1 MTVSMQEAPD
11 RLPKSGTYKVA
22 PEASTIALTTRHLFG
37 LGRVRGSFAVTG
49 GRVTVDDGRAGADEV
64 GAGVAVTVAAG
75 SVDTGNARRDKAVRS
90 PAFLNSGEHPE
101 ISFRSTGVGREDGAW
116 LVRGEVKARGTTAPV
131 DLRVAE
137 LRETAEGL
145 IVRATATVDRYAHGM
160 TRFRGLAG
168 RLVHLEITA
177 RAERTGRPPVRTA

>member
-1 MTVSMQEAPD
+1 MTVSMKEAPE
-11 RLPKSGTYKVA
+11 RLPEPGTYEID

-49 GRVTVDDGRAGADEV
+49 GRVTVDDGRAGAD
-64 GAGVAVTVAAG
+64 GAHVAVTVAAG
-75 SVDTGNARRDKAVRS
+75 SVDTGNAGRDKAARS
-90 PAFLNSGEHPE
+90 PAFLDSGEHPE
-101 ISFRSTGVGREDGAW
+101 IAFRSTGVGRENGAW
-116 LVRGEVKARGTTAPV
+116 LVRGEVTARGTAAQV

-168 RLVHLEITA
+168 RLIHLEITA
-177 RAERTGRPPVRTA
+177 RAERTGGQPVRAA